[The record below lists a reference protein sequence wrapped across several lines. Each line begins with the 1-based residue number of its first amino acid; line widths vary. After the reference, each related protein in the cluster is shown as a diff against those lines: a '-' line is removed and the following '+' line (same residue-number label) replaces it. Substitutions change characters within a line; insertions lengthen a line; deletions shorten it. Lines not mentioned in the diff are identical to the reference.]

1 MLMEN
6 QKSNKVLVVLLIL
19 FIIIT
24 ILLGGYIIFSKN
36 STNKNVNNSQ
46 KNDGTSDNVSNVV
59 NSEYN
64 YNLTKRTTTQAV
76 KESTYKMKVTV
87 DTEGNVYLDCND
99 SVINDVKNENIKKN
113 LTNLRSK
120 YDVYFPEDHP
130 EDDKSNNAYKLDIDK
145 VMTAYYI
152 ELGNF
157 GYGYFVF
164 VKENGTISYISILSI
179 LENGEINV
187 KDVDTIKNVV
197 SIVNNDYGNQSYA
210 IILDGTEV
218 SLYDYIK

>member
-1 MLMEN
+1 MEN

-24 ILLGGYIIFSKN
+24 ILFGCYIIFSKN

>member
-1 MLMEN
+1 MEN

-24 ILLGGYIIFSKN
+24 ILLGCYIIFSKN
-36 STNKNVNNSQ
+36 STNKTVNNSQ

-113 LTNLRSK
+113 LTNLWIK
-120 YDVYFPEDHP
+120 YDGYFPEDHP

>member
-1 MLMEN
+1 MEN

-24 ILLGGYIIFSKN
+24 ILLGCYIIFSKN

-197 SIVNNDYGNQSYA
+197 SIVNNDYDNQSYA

>member
-1 MLMEN
+1 MEN
-6 QKSNKVLVVLLIL
+6 QKSNKVLVILLIL

-24 ILLGGYIIFSKN
+24 ILLGCYIIFSKN
-36 STNKNVNNSQ
+36 STNKTVNNSQ

>member
-1 MLMEN
+1 MEN

-24 ILLGGYIIFSKN
+24 ILLGCYIIFSKN
-36 STNKNVNNSQ
+36 STNKTVNNSQ

-120 YDVYFPEDHP
+120 YDVYFPANHP

>member
-1 MLMEN
+1 MEN
-6 QKSNKVLVVLLIL
+6 QKSNKVLVVLLIS

-36 STNKNVNNSQ
+36 STNKTVNNSQ

>member
-1 MLMEN
+1 MHN
-6 QKSNKVLVVLLIL
+6 RR
-19 FIIIT
+19 T
-24 ILLGGYIIFSKN
+24 
-36 STNKNVNNSQ
+36 VNNSQ

-76 KESTYKMKVTV
+76 ISGDIQIIV
-87 DTEGNVYLDCND
+87 DTEGNVYLSLIGTPDTEED
-99 SVINDVKNENIKKN
+99 ANIKKN

-120 YDVYFPEDHP
+120 YDVYFPANHP
-130 EDDKSNNAYKLDIDK
+130 EDDKSNNAYKLDMVK
-145 VMTAYYI
+145 VMTAYYVYV
-152 ELGNF
+152 GN
-157 GYGYFVF
+157 GGSGYFVF

-218 SLYDYIK
+218 SLNDYIK

>member
-1 MLMEN
+1 MEN

-36 STNKNVNNSQ
+36 STNKTVNNSQ

>member
-1 MLMEN
+1 MEN

-24 ILLGGYIIFSKN
+24 ILLGCYIIFSKN
-36 STNKNVNNSQ
+36 STNKTVNNSQ

-130 EDDKSNNAYKLDIDK
+130 EDDK
-145 VMTAYYI
+145 
-152 ELGNF
+152 
-157 GYGYFVF
+157 
-164 VKENGTISYISILSI
+164 
-179 LENGEINV
+179 
-187 KDVDTIKNVV
+187 
-197 SIVNNDYGNQSYA
+197 
-210 IILDGTEV
+210 
-218 SLYDYIK
+218 

>member
-1 MLMEN
+1 MHN
-6 QKSNKVLVVLLIL
+6 RR
-19 FIIIT
+19 T
-24 ILLGGYIIFSKN
+24 
-36 STNKNVNNSQ
+36 VNNSQ

-120 YDVYFPEDHP
+120 YDVYFPANHP
-130 EDDKSNNAYKLDIDK
+130 EDDKSNNAYKLDMVK
-145 VMTAYYI
+145 VMTAYYVYV
-152 ELGNF
+152 GN
-157 GYGYFVF
+157 GGSSYFVF
-164 VKENGTISYISILSI
+164 VKENGTLSYLSYND
-179 LENGEINV
+179 LVNKGEVNLKNIDNLQ
-187 KDVDTIKNVV
+187 NVV
-197 SIVNNDYGNQSYA
+197 SVVENTYTMIAYVIG
-210 IILDGTEV
+210 LDGTEV
-218 SLYDYIK
+218 SLNDYIK

>member
-1 MLMEN
+1 MEN

-24 ILLGGYIIFSKN
+24 ILLGCYIIFSKN
-36 STNKNVNNSQ
+36 STNKTVNNSQ

-120 YDVYFPEDHP
+120 YDVYFPEDYP

>member
-1 MLMEN
+1 MEN

-24 ILLGGYIIFSKN
+24 ILLGCYIIFSKN
-36 STNKNVNNSQ
+36 STNKTLNNSQ

>member
-1 MLMEN
+1 MEN

-24 ILLGGYIIFSKN
+24 ILLGCYIIFSKN
-36 STNKNVNNSQ
+36 STNKTVNNSQ

>member
-1 MLMEN
+1 MEN

-24 ILLGGYIIFSKN
+24 ILLGCYIIFSKN
-36 STNKNVNNSQ
+36 STNKTVNNSQ

-76 KESTYKMKVTV
+76 KETTYKMKVTV

>member
-1 MLMEN
+1 MD
-6 QKSNKVLVVLLIL
+6 LLYA
-19 FIIIT
+19 IIIT
-24 ILLGGYIIFSKN
+24 ILLGCYIIFSKN
-36 STNKNVNNSQ
+36 STNKTVNNSQ

-120 YDVYFPEDHP
+120 YDVYFPSFNSCEIYSLSYL
-130 EDDKSNNAYKLDIDK
+130 DKL
-145 VMTAYYI
+145 
-152 ELGNF
+152 L
-157 GYGYFVF
+157 
-164 VKENGTISYISILSI
+164 ISIALIEFKMSVI
-179 LENGEINV
+179 R
-187 KDVDTIKNVV
+187 KF
-197 SIVNNDYGNQSYA
+197 
-210 IILDGTEV
+210 
-218 SLYDYIK
+218 

>member
-1 MLMEN
+1 MEN

-24 ILLGGYIIFSKN
+24 ILLGCYIIFSKN
-36 STNKNVNNSQ
+36 STNKTVNNSQ

-99 SVINDVKNENIKKN
+99 SVINDVKNANIKKN

-157 GYGYFVF
+157 DYGYFVF

>member
-1 MLMEN
+1 MEN
-6 QKSNKVLVVLLIL
+6 QKSNKVLFVLLIL

-24 ILLGGYIIFSKN
+24 ILLGCYIIFSKN
-36 STNKNVNNSQ
+36 STNKTVNNSQ

-130 EDDKSNNAYKLDIDK
+130 EYDRSNNAYKLDIDK

>member
-1 MLMEN
+1 MEN

-24 ILLGGYIIFSKN
+24 ILFGCYIIFSKN
-36 STNKNVNNSQ
+36 STNKTVNNSQ

>member
-1 MLMEN
+1 MEN
-6 QKSNKVLVVLLIL
+6 RKSNKVLVVLLIL

-24 ILLGGYIIFSKN
+24 ILLGCYIIFSKN
-36 STNKNVNNSQ
+36 STNKTVNNSQ

-64 YNLTKRTTTQAV
+64 YNLTKRTMTQAV

-210 IILDGTEV
+210 ISLDGTEV
-218 SLYDYIK
+218 SLNDYIK

>member
-1 MLMEN
+1 MEN

-24 ILLGGYIIFSKN
+24 ILLGCYIIFSKN
-36 STNKNVNNSQ
+36 STNKTVNNSQ

-120 YDVYFPEDHP
+120 YDVYFPENHP

>member
-1 MLMEN
+1 MEN

-24 ILLGGYIIFSKN
+24 ILLGCYIIFSKN
-36 STNKNVNNSQ
+36 STNKTVNNSQ

-197 SIVNNDYGNQSYA
+197 SIDNNDYGNQSYA

>member
-1 MLMEN
+1 MEN

-24 ILLGGYIIFSKN
+24 ILLGCYIIFSKN
-36 STNKNVNNSQ
+36 STNKTVNNSQ

-76 KESTYKMKVTV
+76 KESTYKMKVTA

>member
-1 MLMEN
+1 MEN

-24 ILLGGYIIFSKN
+24 ILLGCYIIFSKN

-120 YDVYFPEDHP
+120 YDVYFLANHS

>member
-1 MLMEN
+1 MEN

-24 ILLGGYIIFSKN
+24 ILLGCYIIFSKN
-36 STNKNVNNSQ
+36 FTNKTVNNSQ

-87 DTEGNVYLDCND
+87 DNEGNVYLDCND

-113 LTNLRSK
+113 LTNLKSK
-120 YDVYFPEDHP
+120 YNVYFPEDHP
-130 EDDKSNNAYKLDIDK
+130 GDDKSNNAYMLDIDK

>member
-1 MLMEN
+1 MEN

-24 ILLGGYIIFSKN
+24 ILLGCYIIFSKN
-36 STNKNVNNSQ
+36 STNKTVNNSQ

-76 KESTYKMKVTV
+76 KDSTYKMKVTV

>member
-1 MLMEN
+1 MEN

-24 ILLGGYIIFSKN
+24 ILFGCYIIFSKN
-36 STNKNVNNSQ
+36 STNKTLNNSQ

-76 KESTYKMKVTV
+76 KDSTYKMKVTV

-130 EDDKSNNAYKLDIDK
+130 EDDKSNNAYRLDIDK

>member
-1 MLMEN
+1 MEN

-24 ILLGGYIIFSKN
+24 ILLGCYFIFSKN
-36 STNKNVNNSQ
+36 STNKSLNNSQ

>member
-1 MLMEN
+1 MEN
-6 QKSNKVLVVLLIL
+6 QKSNKVLVILLIL
-19 FIIIT
+19 LIIIT
-24 ILLGGYIIFSKN
+24 ILLGCYIIFSKN

-46 KNDGTSDNVSNVV
+46 KNDGISDNVSNVV

-210 IILDGTEV
+210 IISDGTEV

>member
-1 MLMEN
+1 MEN

-24 ILLGGYIIFSKN
+24 ILLGCYIIFSKN
-36 STNKNVNNSQ
+36 STNKTVNNSQ

-157 GYGYFVF
+157 GYRYFVF

>member
-1 MLMEN
+1 MEN

-24 ILLGGYIIFSKN
+24 ILLGCYIIFSKN
-36 STNKNVNNSQ
+36 STNKTVNNSQ

-218 SLYDYIK
+218 SLNDYIK

>member
-1 MLMEN
+1 MEN
-6 QKSNKVLVVLLIL
+6 QKSNKVLVILLIL

-24 ILLGGYIIFSKN
+24 ILLGCYIIFSKN
-36 STNKNVNNSQ
+36 STNKTVNNSQ

-152 ELGNF
+152 ESGNF

>member
-1 MLMEN
+1 
-6 QKSNKVLVVLLIL
+6 
-19 FIIIT
+19 
-24 ILLGGYIIFSKN
+24 
-36 STNKNVNNSQ
+36 
-46 KNDGTSDNVSNVV
+46 
-59 NSEYN
+59 
-64 YNLTKRTTTQAV
+64 
-76 KESTYKMKVTV
+76 MKVTV

-218 SLYDYIK
+218 SLYDYIKL

>member
-1 MLMEN
+1 MEN

-24 ILLGGYIIFSKN
+24 ILLGCYIIFSKN

-99 SVINDVKNENIKKN
+99 SVINAVKNENIKKN

>member
-1 MLMEN
+1 MHN
-6 QKSNKVLVVLLIL
+6 RR
-19 FIIIT
+19 T
-24 ILLGGYIIFSKN
+24 
-36 STNKNVNNSQ
+36 VNNSQ

-76 KESTYKMKVTV
+76 ISGDIQIIV
-87 DTEGNVYLDCND
+87 DTEGNVYLSLIGTPDTEED
-99 SVINDVKNENIKKN
+99 ANIKKN

-120 YDVYFPEDHP
+120 YDVYFPANHP
-130 EDDKSNNAYKLDIDK
+130 EDDKSNNAYKLDMVK
-145 VMTAYYI
+145 VMTAYYVYV
-152 ELGNF
+152 GN
-157 GYGYFVF
+157 GGSGYFVF

>member
-1 MLMEN
+1 MEN

-24 ILLGGYIIFSKN
+24 ILLGCYIIFSKN

-64 YNLTKRTTTQAV
+64 YNLTKRPTTQAV
-76 KESTYKMKVTV
+76 KESTYTMNVTV
-87 DTEGNVYLDCND
+87 DTDGNVYLDCND

>member
-1 MLMEN
+1 MEN

-24 ILLGGYIIFSKN
+24 ILLGCYIIFSKN
-36 STNKNVNNSQ
+36 STNKTVNNSQ

-130 EDDKSNNAYKLDIDK
+130 EDDKSNNAYKLDRDK
-145 VMTAYYI
+145 LMTAYYI

>member
-1 MLMEN
+1 MEN

-24 ILLGGYIIFSKN
+24 ILLGCYIIFSKN
-36 STNKNVNNSQ
+36 STNKTVNNSQ

-197 SIVNNDYGNQSYA
+197 SIVNNDYDNQSYA

>member
-24 ILLGGYIIFSKN
+24 ILLGCYIIFSKN
-36 STNKNVNNSQ
+36 STNKTVNNSQ

-113 LTNLRSK
+113 
-120 YDVYFPEDHP
+120 
-130 EDDKSNNAYKLDIDK
+130 
-145 VMTAYYI
+145 
-152 ELGNF
+152 
-157 GYGYFVF
+157 
-164 VKENGTISYISILSI
+164 
-179 LENGEINV
+179 
-187 KDVDTIKNVV
+187 
-197 SIVNNDYGNQSYA
+197 
-210 IILDGTEV
+210 
-218 SLYDYIK
+218 